1 MNRQIFEGRF
11 LINMS
16 SSIIRQD
23 TFRPMYGR
31 TDWELMYRTAEYHKI
46 ANVIY
51 LGLLGSDSKRNA
63 RWRERFFE
71 RYQSAL
77 RYGETCEE
85 SEREILALLDMKE
98 IPCTIL
104 TSSSIR
110 ELYQLKETAA
120 NNPLRL
126 FLSGEDY
133 TLAKGLLIDLGYET
147 DRTYKG
153 CGERMKRISGFQVE
167 LYHHFPFKPPAYE
180 KHLLQLIGHAPIR
193 SPFQYV
199 RILSLEG
206 EFVFRSAEIAYHY
219 VTDELLIRE
228 LLDTYLFYQY
238 WKSEMSDEY
247 IIKGLEDFNIDNLI
261 QLLMQLTKMWFG
273 NKTDS
278 VFGMPSEETEVY
290 DMLENRILSRGKV
303 KNETNP
309 QALYLERVL
318 EQIEKKELNKEKWK
332 KFREHIGD
340 SHSSFRRGLRW
351 LFPDYRYMCGLYP
364 SVEKLPLLL
373 PICWIRRDIRLLF
386 QIVRRK

>member
-1 MNRQIFEGRF
+1 
-11 LINMS
+11 
-16 SSIIRQD
+16 
-23 TFRPMYGR
+23 
-31 TDWELMYRTAEYHKI
+31 
-46 ANVIY
+46 
-51 LGLLGSDSKRNA
+51 
-63 RWRERFFE
+63 
-71 RYQSAL
+71 
-77 RYGETCEE
+77 
-85 SEREILALLDMKE
+85 
-98 IPCTIL
+98 
-104 TSSSIR
+104 
-110 ELYQLKETAA
+110 
-120 NNPLRL
+120 
-126 FLSGEDY
+126 
-133 TLAKGLLIDLGYET
+133 
-147 DRTYKG
+147 
-153 CGERMKRISGFQVE
+153 
-167 LYHHFPFKPPAYE
+167 
-180 KHLLQLIGHAPIR
+180 
-193 SPFQYV
+193 
-199 RILSLEG
+199 
-206 EFVFRSAEIAYHY
+206 
-219 VTDELLIRE
+219 
-228 LLDTYLFYQY
+228 
-238 WKSEMSDEY
+238 MSDEY

-351 LFPDYRYMCGLYP
+351 LFPEYRYMCGLYP